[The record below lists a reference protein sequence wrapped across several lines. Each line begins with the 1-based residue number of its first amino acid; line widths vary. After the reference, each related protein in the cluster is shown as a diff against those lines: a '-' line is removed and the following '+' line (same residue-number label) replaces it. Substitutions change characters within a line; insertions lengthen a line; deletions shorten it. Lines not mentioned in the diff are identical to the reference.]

1 MRTYSGKCLCSGVR
15 FTATGPP
22 VIVAQCHCEECRRLS
37 GTGHSVGAML
47 RTDAV
52 VLSGKTSEFV
62 YLNRAGIAGG
72 HFV

>member
-1 MRTYSGKCLCSGVR
+1 M
-15 FTATGPP
+15 
-22 VIVAQCHCEECRRLS
+22 S